1 MQLLG
6 WDFLTRRTLE
16 FSLSGFI
23 MAFMGYFPPVAQ
35 KLTPCKAEEMAQQ
48 LRYLFLMV
56 SETYFY
62 LFILRWGLIS

>member
-1 MQLLG
+1 
-6 WDFLTRRTLE
+6 
-16 FSLSGFI
+16 

-62 LFILRWGLIS
+62 LFVLRWDLIS

>member
-1 MQLLG
+1 
-6 WDFLTRRTLE
+6 
-16 FSLSGFI
+16 

-62 LFILRWGLIS
+62 LFVLRWGSHFIAQTGQKLPI